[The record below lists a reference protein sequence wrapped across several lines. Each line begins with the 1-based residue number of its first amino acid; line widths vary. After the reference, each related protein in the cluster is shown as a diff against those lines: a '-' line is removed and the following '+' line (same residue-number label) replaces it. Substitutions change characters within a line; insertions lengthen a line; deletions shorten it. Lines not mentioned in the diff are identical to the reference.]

1 MGCKRKCCKKKDSGP
16 GGEKER
22 ENAFQNNSS
31 WCDLLCI
38 YLLLNTGRVKIEVF
52 ISRKDFSSIGRLFFG
67 LLSVANTRLSA
78 QAAMLMITG
87 RPTPAWTFSQTH
99 IPLVCVSNMIS
110 VQVLWQSFVV
120 WGWRERFENKIP
132 PRGSCAAEP
141 LEMIWQCT
149 SPQNNEIE
157 NELWQVR
164 CNTAGPAVPGTS
176 LPIGMPRSF
185 SCKGVCR
192 ENSFHCRME
201 TMTSFQT
208 ETALEAESKRTHS
221 HGAGI
226 GSPYLYWVWS
236 CERAQ
241 SSSGV
246 CWSPGFSLQVGDLSP
261 LGNAILASVPECCP
275 KDMFGFLCARL
286 LVLE

>member
-1 MGCKRKCCKKKDSGP
+1 MLQ
-16 GGEKER
+16 KER
-22 ENAFQNNSS
+22 FRSRGWKGEGKRISKQLKLV
-31 WCDLLCI
+31 WPTV
-38 YLLLNTGRVKIEVF
+38 YLLTAEHRESENRSLYIQKGLFVYRKAVF
-52 ISRKDFSSIGRLFFG
+52 W
-67 LLSVANTRLSA
+67 SA
-78 QAAMLMITG
+78 QRCKHRTVSPSSDAYDNRQTNAGMD
-87 RPTPAWTFSQTH
+87 FQSQTH

-208 ETALEAESKRTHS
+208 GTALEAESKRTHS

-226 GSPYLYWVWS
+226 GSPYLCWVWS